1 MRINKRKEGDRI
13 YKIDEA
19 AQLSGLT
26 KRTIRYYE
34 ELGLIPPP
42 ERSEG
47 GFRLYTDAHIVR
59 LKALTDMRDALGFSL
74 GELQEYIVLV
84 DEIDALRQ
92 QYRAEP
98 DGPLKLDTLD
108 RLERKLED
116 QLIVIDEK
124 LAKINCIR
132 SEVNQLNERIKQF
145 KQQESQ
151 TENQE

>member
-1 MRINKRKEGDRI
+1 
-13 YKIDEA
+13 
-19 AQLSGLT
+19 
-26 KRTIRYYE
+26 
-34 ELGLIPPP
+34 
-42 ERSEG
+42 
-47 GFRLYTDAHIVR
+47 
-59 LKALTDMRDALGFSL
+59 MRDALGFSL

-124 LAKINCIR
+124 LAKINRIR